1 MKFTIEH
8 APVYATLRVDMQ
20 HGEQFR
26 AESGAMVSMSPSIG
40 LEATTSGK
48 GFMGTIKAAVGGE
61 SIFATLY
68 SATQG
73 AGELVLAPG
82 APGDI
87 VQLEL
92 RDETWFAQGGAYL
105 AGDPSLTL
113 GTQGS
118 IKALISGEGLFLSK
132 ITGSGPLFLTSFGA
146 IYSRDLA
153 IGERYIVDTG
163 HIVAF
168 PSSVTYTVRKAAR
181 GLFSTLAS
189 GEGLVCE
196 FMGPGRLYMQTRNVS
211 ALARMIQPFIHTGS

>member
-26 AESGAMVSMSPSIG
+26 AESGAMVSMSPSIE

-48 GFMGTIKAAVGGE
+48 GLMGTLKAAVGGE

-132 ITGSGPLFLTSFGA
+132 ISGTGPLFLTSFGA
-146 IYSRDLA
+146 IYSKDLA

-211 ALARMIQPFIHTGS
+211 ALARMIQPFIRTGS

>member
-26 AESGAMVSMSPSIG
+26 AESGAMVSMSPSIE

>member
-26 AESGAMVSMSPSIG
+26 AESGAMVSMSPSIE

-132 ITGSGPLFLTSFGA
+132 IAGSGPLFLTSFGA

>member
-20 HGEQFR
+20 QGEQFR
-26 AESGAMVSMSPSIG
+26 AESGAMVSMSPSVE

-48 GFMGTIKAAVGGE
+48 GLMGTLKAAVGGE

-68 SATQG
+68 TATQG

-92 RDETWFAQGGAYL
+92 RNETWFSQGGAYL

-132 ITGSGPLFLTSFGA
+132 ISGTGPLFLTSFGA

-211 ALARMIQPFIHTGS
+211 ALARMIQPFIRTGS